1 MAARK
6 NRNRQRRRRGRFGFL
21 YKLLS
26 FLIIFAA
33 LVVGCVVFFRVN
45 EITVEG
51 NSRYTAQEIIA
62 ASGVKVGDNLFLIN
76 NPQTVRAIT
85 RALPYVEKVSPVKT
99 LPDTLEIHI
108 TESRACAWFETGEGF
123 WLINAG
129 GKAVELTQDR
139 EKTAGLPEI
148 LGLTTLNPVL
158 GAPVTAQLEEQVRLE
173 GLKGLLTA
181 LNGKGMAQNVT
192 SFVDL
197 SSTNAIYFD
206 YGSDLTVVVPM
217 SGDFDW
223 CAAALKGTLDTCQ
236 KQGQLVIGTLDLTY
250 GDKVAHLLPDRW
262 LPETMGAAPS
272 ESPVPPEELPEEP
285 EEGTEPSPEPTAAE
299 GEG

>member
-6 NRNRQRRRRGRFGFL
+6 DRNRHRRRRGRFGFL

-45 EITVEG
+45 EITVQG

-108 TESRACAWFETGEGF
+108 TESRACAWFESEEGF
-123 WLINAG
+123 WLINPG
-129 GKAVELTQDR
+129 GKAVELTQDP
-139 EKTAGLPEI
+139 EKTAGLPQI
-148 LGLTTLNPVL
+148 LGLTGVNAVL
-158 GAPVTAQLEEQVRLE
+158 GAPITVQLEDQVRLE

-181 LNGKGMAQNVT
+181 LDGKDMAQNVT

-206 YGSDLTVVVPM
+206 YGSDLTVMVPV

-223 CAAALKGTLDTCQ
+223 CADALKGTLDTCRR
-236 KQGQLVIGTLDLTY
+236 QGQLVIGTLDLTY
-250 GDKVAHLLPDRW
+250 GNKVAHLLPDQW
-262 LPETMGAAPS
+262 LPWTSAVTPS
-272 ESPVPPEELPEEP
+272 ESPAPSEELPGETG
-285 EEGTEPSPEPTAAE
+285 EGTEPSSEPTATA
-299 GEG
+299 GKD